1 MRTSLLEIFERALV
15 GKEVRIRYYE
25 ASLDHIEYL
34 KEMEVM
40 YEDGW
45 VRGVVKAVSIEEI
58 DYEADCKVIVIGSFV
73 IPLYSDT
80 EIEIL

>member
-1 MRTSLLEIFERALV
+1 MKTSILQLLKEALV
-15 GKEVRIRYYE
+15 GKEVRIQYYE

-45 VRGVVKAVSIEEI
+45 VRGIVKTVSVEEI

-73 IPLYSDT
+73 MPVYSDT